1 MPTLLAI
8 LAAAAVTTGKGGLPG
23 EYTRVKRRS
32 TPHLPVHTPCSPNHS
47 LVEHGTGP
55 LQVRA
60 ATKSAWGTGQ
70 APHPQGTNSLAQIL
84 ADGWQVRPK
93 VKAFRLELLN
103 VQP

>member
-47 LVEHGTGP
+47 LVE
-55 LQVRA
+55 QVRA